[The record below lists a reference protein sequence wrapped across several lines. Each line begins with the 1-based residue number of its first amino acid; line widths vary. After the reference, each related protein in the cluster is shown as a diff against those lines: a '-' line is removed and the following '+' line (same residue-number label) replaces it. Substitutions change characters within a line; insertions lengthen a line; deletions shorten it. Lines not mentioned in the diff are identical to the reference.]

1 MPQLSPLQMTDS
13 QSWAGLTTV
22 NHLGAIYQS
31 QPQKASNLITKIH
44 QTNFGMDLDG
54 YLSQFGVKELETDD
68 DFTWDLVGSGKKN
81 VPLVQAEINGTA
93 VVVTD
98 TPGLNF
104 TEFTMVFPEFWFT
117 DENIIVGHKNEKYPL
132 QIQADPIPT
141 GTNWAYRVKL
151 ITADPDLFVPV
162 DELAAGTRWSKD
174 WSLVEQTLSKK
185 GGGIHFT
192 SPFSMR
198 NAFSM
203 IRMQKT
209 TPGNMKDRP
218 LVSAIQGSDG
228 KYYKVWT
235 QYEDFIFDQEFREE
249 KNKLLMFATSNRD
262 ANGNYFNFGKSGYVK
277 KQGAGIRQQ
286 MESANTS
293 FYSTF
298 SIDLLLNILLDLSE
312 GKLPSDK
319 RKFVLMTGERG
330 AVQFHKALE
339 DHAQL
344 FVPLQNTSRMY
355 SASMKGVSMG
365 YGYGGQFVEYR
376 GPQGIEVS
384 LMVNSL
390 YDDRERNKIYHPDG
404 GVAESYRYDILDVGT
419 SDGEPNIQK
428 VMVKGQSDIYGY
440 IAGLRDP
447 FQLGGKPSRM
457 MSMSTDGYEMH
468 RGAILGA
475 MVKDPSRTAS
485 LIPAI
490 LA

>member
-1 MPQLSPLQMTDS
+1 MAQLSQFQMTDA
-13 QSWAGLTTV
+13 QSWAGLTTT

-31 QPQKASNLITKIH
+31 QPQKASNLITRIA

-54 YLSQFGVKELETDD
+54 YLSQFGVKMLDTDD
-68 DFTWDLVGSGKKN
+68 DFIWELVGSGKKN
-81 VPLVQAEINGTA
+81 VPLIQAEINGTA
-93 VVVTD
+93 VVSTD

-104 TEFTMVFPEFWFT
+104 TEFDMVFPEFWFT

-132 QIQADPIPT
+132 QIQADPTPV
-141 GTNWAYRVKL
+141 GSYWRYRVKL
-151 ITADPDLFVPV
+151 ITGDPDLFVPF
-162 DELAAGTRWSKD
+162 DELAAGTRWSKE

-185 GGGIHFT
+185 GGGINFT

-203 IRMQKT
+203 IRMEHT
-209 TPGNMKDRP
+209 IPGNMKDRP
-218 LVSAIQGSDG
+218 LVTGVRGSDG
-228 KYYKVWT
+228 KTYKVWT
-235 QYEDFIFDQEFREE
+235 QYEDFVFEEQFREE
-249 KNKLLMFATSNRD
+249 KNKLLMFAT
-262 ANGNYFNFGKSGYVK
+262 ANKDSQGNYHQIGKSGYIK

-286 MESANTS
+286 MEAANTS

-298 SIDLLLNILLDLSE
+298 TIDLLLNLLLDLSE

-339 DHAQL
+339 DNAQL
-344 FVPLQNTSRMY
+344 FQPLQNFSRMF
-355 SASMKGVSMG
+355 SASAPGVKMG
-365 YGYGGQFVEYR
+365 YGYGGQFVEYI

-384 LMVNSL
+384 LMVNSM

-428 VMVKGQSDIYGY
+428 VLPKNGAEMFGY
-440 IAGLRDP
+440 IPGLRDP
-447 FQLGGKPSRM
+447 FQLGGKSPRIM
-457 MSMSTDGYEMH
+457 AHATDGYQIH
-468 RGAILGA
+468 RGAVCGA

-485 LIPAI
+485 LIPSI